1 MRGLF
6 IEMWL
11 IRFFLSETCNLD
23 PEIVSSLLSL
33 FFFFFNLAALSLSW
47 DMQELHCSMLDL

>member
-6 IEMWL
+6 IEVWL

-23 PEIVSSLLSL
+23 PEIVSSLLS
-33 FFFFFNLAALSLSW
+33 FFFNLAALSLSW
-47 DMQELHCSMLDL
+47 DMQELHCNMLDL